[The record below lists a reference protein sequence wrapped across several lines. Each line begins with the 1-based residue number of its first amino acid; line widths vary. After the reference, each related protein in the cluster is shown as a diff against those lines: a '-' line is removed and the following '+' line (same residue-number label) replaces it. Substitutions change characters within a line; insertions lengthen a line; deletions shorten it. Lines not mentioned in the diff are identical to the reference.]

1 MRAKKRD
8 PLLRAFELALGRDP
22 GRALVA
28 SPGRTA
34 TAAEVD
40 GWAAALAARLEGAG
54 VGPGAAVGMA
64 VPNGPLFLAALVA
77 LRRRGAAAL
86 LLDAR
91 APEAARRRVA
101 GEVGASH
108 LLAARCGWPAGGDGP
123 ADGWRLD
130 RIAPRAAAGA
140 AGAEVIKL
148 TSGSTGAA
156 RGIAATTAALLADH
170 AALSATMGIG
180 AGDRLVAAI
189 PFSHSYGLSS
199 LVLPALTGG
208 AALVVPDDD
217 GPFAPLDDARAAG
230 ATVFPT
236 VPAYLDALARTA
248 EPPPLPPSLRLVLT
262 AGAPLSAATSARF
275 RERFGLAVHV
285 FYGASECGGICYDRE
300 GGAAERGTVGAP
312 VAGVEV
318 AAEPPPDG
326 GADAGCDSAGG
337 DGGRVAVRSA
347 AVASGYLP
355 AGDPRLGGG
364 RFLTQDLGAWK
375 NGELALTGRL
385 DDLIN
390 VKGKKVNPREVERVL
405 LALDGVD
412 DVRVFGAVGP
422 ARGEAVVRAVIACR
436 PGAVARD
443 QVLAWCRERLSDHQV
458 PRSVS
463 LVGEI
468 PRTERGKIDRA
479 ALERL

>member
-108 LLAARCGWPAGGDGP
+108 LLAAGWGWPAVGGGQ

-217 GPFAPLDDARAAG
+217 GPFAPLDAARAGG

-312 VAGVEV
+312 VEGVEV

-326 GADAGCDSAGG
+326 GADAGCDR
-337 DGGRVAVRSA
+337 GRVAVRSA

-355 AGDPRLGGG
+355 ASDPRLGGG

-390 VKGKKVNPREVERVL
+390 VKGKQVNPREVERVL